1 MYPQLKAGE
10 LKVTVLVT
18 WQDQAQASINGD
30 DDKVGLYDSSKF
42 DLEIPTQN
50 LKPRC
55 VFFFLLCP
63 SQFHIYTHLCP
74 MPDVPRPPIHTHV
87 RFADRKRFASAKD
100 TQWVRDRQRLEADK
114 PANVNEIM
122 LMDERGLL
130 LEGMSSNFGVLVRH
144 AQLPFSILINSFFP
158 ARMQFLLGGC

>member
-1 MYPQLKAGE
+1 MVIRIVEFEFPA
-10 LKVTVLVT
+10 
-18 WQDQAQASINGD
+18 
-30 DDKVGLYDSSKF
+30 
-42 DLEIPTQN
+42 PN
-50 LKPRC
+50 LKPRYI
-55 VFFFLLCP
+55 FLHPVPP

-144 AQLPFSILINSFFP
+144 SQLPFSILINSFVP
-158 ARMQFLLGGC
+158 A

>member
-1 MYPQLKAGE
+1 MPARILNTRLLFHCPTIFLSSGQFHIYTHLSPMPD
-10 LKVTVLVT
+10 VLF
-18 WQDQAQASINGD
+18 S
-30 DDKVGLYDSSKF
+30 
-42 DLEIPTQN
+42 
-50 LKPRC
+50 PR
-55 VFFFLLCP
+55 V
-63 SQFHIYTHLCP
+63 QFHIYTHLCP

-130 LEGMSSNFGVLVRH
+130 LEGMSSNFGVLVRLML
-144 AQLPFSILINSFFP
+144 LPFSLASSIFP
-158 ARMQFLLGGC
+158 IRMQFSTVLDGH